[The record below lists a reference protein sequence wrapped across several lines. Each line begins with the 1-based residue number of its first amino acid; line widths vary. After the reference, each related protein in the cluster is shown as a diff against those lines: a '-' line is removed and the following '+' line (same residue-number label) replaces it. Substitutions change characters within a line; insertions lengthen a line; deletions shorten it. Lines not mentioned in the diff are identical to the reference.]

1 MYTSIENVKLTE
13 VETEKGKWKGK
24 KFVNYKNPIEKAK
37 KVIFEDNYSDLIDV
51 VSEIKHASE
60 RRPDRVIRVSF
71 DVTAEW

>member
-37 KVIFEDNYSDLIDV
+37 KVVFEDDYSNYLEV
-51 VSEIKHASE
+51 ASEIKHASE
-60 RRPDRVIRVSF
+60 RSPDKVIRVSF